1 MKVFST
7 SVKEKLAQLDYI
19 ILICALGMTMMS
31 VLTLYGIRDQY
42 VGGSRMFLI
51 QTLSAVL
58 GFACVIAMSLFDYDA
73 IVTRL
78 WIPIAFLSISLLML
92 VKLIGTN
99 PTNDPSQPQLWINL
113 GVIYWQPSETVKMLF
128 ILSLAK
134 HIDLV
139 KSKVNHPKSLLAV
152 GIHAVIIIGMV
163 IFIDD
168 LGSALVFMCIF
179 AAMFYS
185 AGLSLWYYVG
195 AVGTAVIAMPYIW
208 PHLGY
213 YQQMRILCGFDPTID
228 PEYFGYQ
235 QLRSRAAISAGG
247 FWGSGINGGT
257 EYLKVPVA
265 TTDCFF
271 AITAEKFGMFGALVY
286 MLFMTVLIIRVIR
299 IARTSR
305 KDTGTFIC
313 VGVVA
318 IMIAQTTENIGMCLA
333 MLPVVGITLPFMSYG
348 GSSMLST
355 WLLLGLVESVKLHN
369 TKYYFERE
377 KA

>member
-1 MKVFST
+1 
-7 SVKEKLAQLDYI
+7 
-19 ILICALGMTMMS
+19 
-31 VLTLYGIRDQY
+31 
-42 VGGSRMFLI
+42 MFLI
-51 QTLSAVL
+51 QSVSAIL
-58 GFACVIAMSLFDYDA
+58 GLACVIVMSLFDYDA
-73 IVTRL
+73 IVTKLWLPIAGLAVALLVVVKLFGYNPSDPNGPRL
-78 WIPIAFLSISLLML
+78 WL
-92 VKLIGTN
+92 
-99 PTNDPSQPQLWINL
+99 NL
-113 GVIYWQPSETVKMLF
+113 GIIDWQPSETVKMLF
-128 ILSLAK
+128 ILSIAK

-139 KSKVNHPKSLLAV
+139 KEKINPPKNLLFV
-152 GIHAVIIIGMV
+152 GMHAMLIIGMV

-179 AAMFYS
+179 AAMYYS
-185 AGLSLWYYVG
+185 AGLSLWYYAG
-195 AVGTAVIAMPYIW
+195 AIGGAVIAMPYIW
-208 PHLGY
+208 PHLGE
-213 YQQMRILCGFDPTID
+213 YQQMRILCGFDPMID
-228 PEYFGYQ
+228 PEYYGYQ
-235 QLRSRAAISAGG
+235 PLMSRAAISAGG
-247 FWGSGINGGT
+247 FWGAGLNGGT

-271 AITAEKFGMFGALVY
+271 AITAEKFGLFGALVY
-286 MLFMTVLIIRVIR
+286 MFLMTLLIVRVIH

-318 IMIAQTTENIGMCLA
+318 VMIAQTTENIGMCLA

-377 KA
+377 NA

>member
-7 SVKEKLAQLDYI
+7 SIKERLSQLDFV
-19 ILICALGMTMMS
+19 ILACAFGMSAMS

-42 VGGSRMFLI
+42 AGGSRMFII
-51 QTLSAVL
+51 QSVSALL
-58 GFACVIAMSLFDYDA
+58 GLALVIVMALFDYDA
-73 IVTRL
+73 IVTKL
-78 WIPIAFLSISLLML
+78 WLPIAGVSLALLVL

-99 PTNDPSQPQLWINL
+99 PTNDPSSPQLWINL

-128 ILSLAK
+128 IMSIAK
-134 HIDLV
+134 NIDLI
-139 KSKVNHPKSLLAV
+139 KEKINHPKSLAFV

-179 AAMFYS
+179 AVMMYT

-195 AVGTAVIAMPYIW
+195 VIGAAVVAMPYIW

-213 YQQMRILCGFDPTID
+213 YQQMRILAGFDPTIS
-228 PEYFGYQ
+228 EKYGYQ
-235 QLRSRAAISAGG
+235 PLKSRAAISAGG
-247 FWGSGINGGT
+247 FWGKGLNGGT

-271 AITAEKFGMFGALVY
+271 AITAEKFGLFGALIY
-286 MLFMTVLIIRVIR
+286 MLMMTVLIIRVIH
-299 IARTSR
+299 IARMSR
-305 KDTGTFIC
+305 KDTGTYIC
-313 VGVVA
+313 AGVVA
-318 IMIAQTTENIGMCLA
+318 VMIAQTTENMGMCLA
-333 MLPVVGITLPFMSYG
+333 MLPVVGITMPFMSYG

-355 WLLLGLVESVKLHN
+355 WMLLGLVESVKLHN